1 MSGVTLPQVVIAI
14 VAVLGLGLSIYNFI
28 VNVREKR
35 PKLVVTPGFAPA
47 IASHERAM
55 HTITITNYGKVN
67 VFVSQMYIEIGE
79 SRTFFPRLEGY
90 RPLQS
95 RLEPGEGLTLFQDV
109 DPLHTV
115 LRNRGFVGP
124 QTFPLIVEDALGNRY
139 RCDFEVDLGARP
151 RTPG

>member
-1 MSGVTLPQVVIAI
+1 MSGVTLPQIVIAI

-35 PKLVVTPGFAPA
+35 PKLVVTPGFAPVTA
-47 IASHERAM
+47 THERAM
-55 HTITITNYGKVN
+55 YTFTITNYGKVN
-67 VFVSQMYIEIGE
+67 VFVSQMYLEVGE
-79 SRTFFPRLEGY
+79 GRTFFPRLEGH

-115 LRNRGFVGP
+115 LRNQGFVGP

-139 RCDFEVDLGARP
+139 RHDFGVDLVVHER
-151 RTPG
+151 